1 MSLILFLLN
10 LHMSLQNHKENFCVD
25 TSQDIKGN
33 HSKAYP
39 HFFKYS
45 PLFFLFKIFQTYMFK
60 NLRR

>member
-45 PLFFLFKIFQTYMFK
+45 PLFFSFKIFQTYMFK
-60 NLRR
+60 NLGG